1 MDSNP
6 KILVQTNSRKESKIA
21 SEIEN
26 LDRDDDDPLS
36 IRDSS
41 INFFG
46 VLLAI
51 MTFLI
56 PTTGVLLDRPLP
68 RHNGVTVSSFLK

>member
-6 KILVQTNSRKESKIA
+6 KMLVQTNSINESTIA

-26 LDRDDDDPLS
+26 VERDDDDPLS

-46 VLLAI
+46 ILLAI

-56 PTTGVLLDRPLP
+56 PTIGVLLDRPLP
-68 RHNGVTVSSFLK
+68 IDNGVTISSFLK